1 MSSTQNVVGSA
12 SSIVHPADD
21 APAKSSIQKPFADK
35 VLRAAAGFW
44 FVIVVIGQLIFAF
57 ATASYFG
64 LTAARGDLQKWG
76 RVLTHGIIAGDRMGN
91 TALAIHLIS
100 AVFIILSGAIQ
111 LIPQVRKRVPAFH
124 RWNGRVYIVT
134 AFTVS
139 VAGLYLIWARGTV
152 GGVLAHVGQSVDA
165 ALIMI
170 FAILAFRYAMARDFR
185 THRRWA
191 LRLYMVVSASLFI
204 RAAGIAVLIPAS
216 GSFSAVNL
224 LSFAQYLVPLGV
236 LELYL
241 RAQERGGAK
250 ARIAVA
256 SLLFVLTLG
265 LGAGIAVATGTL
277 FQPRIKAAFD
287 TRTSIGDVLA
297 ATIASSG
304 IDAAVQQYHQ
314 LKAAPPANYNFEEAE
329 LNGLGYQLIAAKKID
344 EAIRVFQL
352 NTEAYPKSGNV
363 WDSLA
368 EGYMDAGNK
377 PLAISYYHKSLAIN
391 PKNANAVVML
401 KKMGA
406 Q

>member
-1 MSSTQNVVGSA
+1 MSSTQNAVSDPIVVPVSDA
-12 SSIVHPADD
+12 SPKRSLR
-21 APAKSSIQKPFADK
+21 PFADRA
-35 VLRAAAGFW
+35 LRASAGFW
-44 FVIVVIGQLIFAF
+44 FVVVVLGQLIFAF

-64 LTAARGDLQKWG
+64 LTAWRGETGRWG
-76 RVLTHGIIAGDRMGN
+76 RVLTHGVIPGDRMGN
-91 TALAIHLIS
+91 TALVIHLAS

-111 LIPQVRKRVPAFH
+111 LVPQVRKRAPAFH
-124 RWNGRVYIVT
+124 RWNGRVYVAT

-139 VAGLYLIWARGTV
+139 LAGLYLIWARGTV
-152 GGVLAHVGQSVDA
+152 GGFAAHVGQSLDGV
-165 ALIMI
+165 LIMI
-170 FAILAFRYAMARDFR
+170 FAAMALRYAMARDFR

-204 RAAGIAVLIPAS
+204 RASGIAVAIPTPDFLS
-216 GSFSAVNL
+216 IFTL

-241 RAQERGGAK
+241 RAQDRGGAK
-250 ARIAVA
+250 ARMAMAGV
-256 SLLFVLTLG
+256 LFALTLV
-265 LGAGIAVATGTL
+265 LGAGIAVATVTL

-304 IDAAVQQYHQ
+304 IDAAVQQYQQ
-314 LKAAPPANYNFEEAE
+314 LKAAPPTNYNFEEAE
-329 LNGLGYQLIAAKKID
+329 LNGLGYQLIAAKKIGD
-344 EAIRVFQL
+344 AIRVFQL
-352 NTEAYPKSGNV
+352 NAEAYPKSGNV

-377 PLAISYYHKSLAIN
+377 PLAIAYYHKSLEIN
-391 PKNANAVVML
+391 PKNSNAAVML

>member
-1 MSSTQNVVGSA
+1 MSSTQNAVSNPIVVPVTEA
-12 SSIVHPADD
+12 SPKGRSLG
-21 APAKSSIQKPFADK
+21 PFADK
-35 VLRAAAGFW
+35 ALRASAGFW
-44 FVIVVIGQLIFAF
+44 FVVVVLGQVIFAF
-57 ATASYFG
+57 ATASFFG
-64 LTAARGDLQKWG
+64 LTAARGETGRWS
-76 RVLTHGIIAGDRMGN
+76 RVLTHGVIPGDRMGN
-91 TALAIHLIS
+91 TALVIHLAS

-111 LIPQVRKRVPAFH
+111 LVPQVRKLAPAFH
-124 RWNGRVYIVT
+124 RWNGRVYVVT

-139 VAGLYLIWARGTV
+139 LAGLYLIWARGTV
-152 GGVLAHVGQSVDA
+152 GGLAAHLGQSLDGV
-165 ALIMI
+165 LIMF
-170 FAILAFRYAMARDFR
+170 FAAIALRYAMARDFR

-191 LRLYMVVSASLFI
+191 LRLYLVVSASLFI
-204 RAAGIAVLIPAS
+204 RASGIALAIPTPDFLS
-216 GSFSAVNL
+216 IFTL

-241 RAQERGGAK
+241 RAQERGGTK

-256 SLLFVLTLG
+256 GLLFVLTVG
-265 LGAGIAVATGTL
+265 LGAGIAVATATL

-304 IDAAVQQYHQ
+304 IDTAIQQYHQ
-314 LKAAPPANYNFEEAE
+314 LKAAPPANYNFDEAE

-368 EGYMDAGNK
+368 EGYMDAGDK
-377 PLAISYYHKSLAIN
+377 PLAIAYYQKSLAIN
-391 PKNANAVVML
+391 PKNTNAVVML